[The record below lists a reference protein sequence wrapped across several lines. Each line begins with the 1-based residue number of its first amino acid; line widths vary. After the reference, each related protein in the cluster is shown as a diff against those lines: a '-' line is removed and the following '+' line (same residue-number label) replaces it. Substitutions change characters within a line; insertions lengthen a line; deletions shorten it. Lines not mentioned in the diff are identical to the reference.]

1 VIKASESSRKL
12 IARALPKHQL
22 MVKRET
28 LIDAVAERIETWQ
41 KLEPHVGPH
50 AEKVRRMVA
59 IADEM
64 KHAMER
70 ARAELCKLGADQ
82 SDVIDPVTGERVIRH
97 SVGRALYLICGQAL
111 NGVER
116 WDHFNRPGRGPR
128 PAFSAALTAALRDL
142 CRQAG
147 CSTYEVDEFLR
158 ALNDS
163 RKLPKLTTA
172 TLKKRDHRAK
182 KKTRTI

>member
-1 VIKASESSRKL
+1 VIKVSESSRKL
-12 IARALPKHQL
+12 IARALPTHQL
-22 MVKRET
+22 VVKREK

-50 AEKVRRMVA
+50 AEKLRQMVA
-59 IADEM
+59 IADDM
-64 KHAMER
+64 KRAIES
-70 ARAELCKLGADQ
+70 ARAELCQLGADQ
-82 SDVIDPVTGERVIRH
+82 SITVDPVTGAAVV

-111 NGVER
+111 NGLER
-116 WDHFNRPGRGPR
+116 WNHFNRPGRGPR

-147 CSTYEVDEFLR
+147 CSTYEFAEFLR

-163 RKLPKLTTA
+163 RKWPKLSTA
-172 TLKKRDHRAK
+172 TLRKRDHRAK
-182 KKTRTI
+182 KKTETI